1 MAVNYLNLDRFPIL
15 YNHYVF
21 VDTSDYLADQLFIRH
36 KVRVHFGEEMEH
48 PEFPYIFIFCKVR
61 KKNRQRFLDALQE
74 MSDKMMLLRHLDYD
88 AFCEEWIGRLRK
100 NIGRKRK
107 RRPETDTE
115 ATAA

>member
-61 KKNRQRFLDALQE
+61 KKNRQRFLEALQE
-74 MSDKMMLLRHLDYD
+74 NDAPPSSGLR
-88 AFCEEWIGRLRK
+88 RVLR
-100 NIGRKRK
+100 GVDRK
-107 RRPETDTE
+107 
-115 ATAA
+115 A

>member
-48 PEFPYIFIFCKVR
+48 PEFPYIFIFCKITIFDTSYYAS
-61 KKNRQRFLDALQE
+61 FLN
-74 MSDKMMLLRHLDYD
+74 
-88 AFCEEWIGRLRK
+88 AFCGIVFS
-100 NIGRKRK
+100 
-107 RRPETDTE
+107 
-115 ATAA
+115 